1 MITIAHNVSKPHL
14 TTLTFQSLS
23 DTLGEDCLSDF
34 KTDCG
39 AVIEEE
45 DEDEDSS
52 SEVVLEVSEAETSIT
67 CQERDNIVVSLAIS
81 YLGFQICQH

>member
-1 MITIAHNVSKPHL
+1 MLITILNL
-14 TTLTFQSLS
+14 TPPFQSLS

-45 DEDEDSS
+45 DEDLEEDSS
-52 SEVVLEVSEAETSIT
+52 SEAVLEVSEAETSIT

-81 YLGFQICQH
+81 CLGSQICQHEAN